1 MDDRLT
7 HIFKGAAAGFG
18 AIAGY
23 LLGGFSVFVHLLLI
37 MVIVDWLTGWAAAW
51 IRGELRSRVGF
62 HGIIRKVAIF
72 LVVVVAHFIDAALG
86 GLNYFQNAVIC
97 FYLANELLSIT
108 ENVGRMGVPM
118 PTVLRNAVKIFE
130 SKSDPAPNPNMSES
144 EPENKEQ
151 GQKPAV

>member
-51 IRGELRSRVGF
+51 IRGSCAAELGF
-62 HGIIRKVAIF
+62 M
-72 LVVVVAHFIDAALG
+72 
-86 GLNYFQNAVIC
+86 GLFARWQS
-97 FYLANELLSIT
+97 FWL
-108 ENVGRMGVPM
+108 
-118 PTVLRNAVKIFE
+118 
-130 SKSDPAPNPNMSES
+130 
-144 EPENKEQ
+144 
-151 GQKPAV
+151 